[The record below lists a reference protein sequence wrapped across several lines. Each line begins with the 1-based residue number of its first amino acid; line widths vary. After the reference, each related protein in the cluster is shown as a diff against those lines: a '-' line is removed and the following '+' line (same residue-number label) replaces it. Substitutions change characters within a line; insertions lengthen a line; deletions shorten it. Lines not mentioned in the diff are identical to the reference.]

1 MNRCI
6 LFSKLTKSSDINCS
20 LFEELLDVFFEEYN
34 TLYGA
39 MHSSGVIDDIAEI
52 SCLEDKPPILKVQAI
67 FEDVVIVDD
76 RLVDN
81 LEQFLCGKLSRTHT
95 VKIDKINSDT
105 ILITLVKK
113 G

>member
-1 MNRCI
+1 M
-6 LFSKLTKSSDINCS
+6 NCS

-39 MHSSGVIDDIAEI
+39 MNKSGVIDDIAEI
-52 SCLEDKPPILKVQAI
+52 TCLEDDNPIFKVQAT
-67 FEDVVIVDD
+67 FESVVTINDT
-76 RLVDN
+76 LTDN
-81 LEQFLCGKLSRTHT
+81 LEEFLMEKLSRTHT
-95 VKIDKINSDT
+95 VKIDKVNSDT